1 MLYYI
6 YMNISFAATAFEY
19 IINAAARP
27 CYTRAR
33 SLPELSRKISK
44 KLKYH
49 IRHFLY
55 HFAFDMTL
63 AFLFKY
69 RVSALYALQYATVN
83 FRRRFRYN
91 HAKPQTETALKNK
104 ANDRPEYF
112 GK

>member
-1 MLYYI
+1 
-6 YMNISFAATAFEY
+6 
-19 IINAAARP
+19 
-27 CYTRAR
+27 
-33 SLPELSRKISK
+33 
-44 KLKYH
+44 
-49 IRHFLY
+49 
-55 HFAFDMTL
+55 MTL